1 MNLYNLPIKLGQ
13 EFRNNTIR
21 NFRDL
26 LYEVNEGKRVMYRH
40 KNEDKQA
47 HLATQIYHDGHSVG
61 NFIDVFRNRLKA
73 QIIGANGDGI
83 AELTDARVSVD
94 GTRFDLASERLDY
107 DFKNMADQIEEN
119 YKNVNNIVKRIR
131 NVNDFGGD
139 PTGVKDS
146 TNAFVKAFENGF
158 THVHMTEGTYKVNG
172 LKLPSNTI
180 LSGEG
185 KGVTTIRMADEAPQ
199 ENCVVTNRDIDGT
212 ATNIVIKD
220 MTINGNKFRQDGAL
234 KPAGGSR
241 SSNLRFAGVTNGYA
255 YNIESVDAL
264 LHGIDVTYASEDYF
278 YEGDGVRVNEQL
290 ESKFIHID
298 NCETTG
304 FGDDGITTHHSR
316 HLNITNNYSHHPTMK
331 GEFGGGNNNGIEIDD
346 GTQFTMLNGNTTKH
360 NHAGIEIKAH
370 GTTSAP
376 SAIFVNNHL
385 SIEDIR
391 SYNVRHIGHH
401 RAATD
406 KKSKTAKDVVLN
418 NVTAVTPYANK
429 VYENVAPRALV
440 IAAYDG
446 VLVNNLTC
454 VGDGRFTSNQPV
466 AVVQFMAQNVVINNV
481 NITGFKNASEDL
493 KVYGGG
499 NRGKNIKFSNVNIHN
514 SSVNRGIA
522 GGAGVEGFGIYNANL
537 TGTGKGNG
545 VELYNNLAELIGINA
560 VNYTNAALITEKKYE
575 VAPTVVKGGLSAGST
590 GGGAINERSVYLA
603 SSGYSFAHDKNT
615 WLLGSN
621 SYSHSYGSRSGIM
634 NSSSSETLKDGF
646 AQTIMNSRSVK
657 SLGNYHIQAGY
668 GDTDT
673 PSASNT
679 KIDIHTTTG
688 NVRTA
693 GYLKSGQDIGDIG
706 EYFESEDG
714 NEIENGFI
722 VSMNGRYIRKAQRG
736 DKPIGVVSG
745 TAGLVMGDQLF
756 HHKSKFKKDK
766 FGVTLTKL
774 VENTFIDDDGIEK
787 TETMEQPIIND
798 DYDGSEEEGYQS
810 RSERPEWSVVGLTGQ
825 IYTRIDNTVEV
836 NDAIS
841 AMNGIG
847 TKDNENGYWHVE
859 EITTPYDK
867 QSGYGVAV
875 VLVK

>member
-94 GTRFDLASERLDY
+94 GTRFDLASERLEY
-107 DFKNMADQIEEN
+107 DFKNMVDQIEEN
-119 YKNVNNIVKRIR
+119 YNNVNKIVKRIR

-146 TNAFVKAFENGF
+146 TTAFVKAFENGL
-158 THVHMTEGTYKVNG
+158 THVHMTEGTYKVKG

-212 ATNIVIKD
+212 ANNIVIKD

-255 YNIESVDAL
+255 YNIESVDSL

-278 YEGDGVRVNEQL
+278 YEGDGIRVNEQL

-298 NCETTG
+298 NCEATG

-316 HLNITNNYSHHPTMK
+316 HLNITNNYCHEPST
-331 GEFGGGNNNGIEIDD
+331 GSGNNNGIEIDD
-346 GTQFTMLNGNTTKH
+346 GTQFTMLNGNTTKL
-360 NHAGIEIKAH
+360 NYGGLEIKAH
-370 GTTSAP
+370 GNSSAP
-376 SAIFVNNHL
+376 SGVFVNNHL
-385 SIEDIR
+385 SIEDTR
-391 SYNVRHIGHH
+391 SYNIRHIGHH
-401 RAATD
+401 RKATD
-406 KKSKTAKDVVLN
+406 VKSKTAKDVVLN
-418 NVTAVTPYANK
+418 NVTAVTPYYNGIF
-429 VYENVAPRALV
+429 ENTTPRAMV
-440 IAAYDG
+440 ISAYDG

-454 VGDGRFTSNQPV
+454 IGDGRFMTNQ
-466 AVVQFMAQNVVINNV
+466 AVVAIQYMSENIVINNV
-481 NITGFKNASEDL
+481 NISGFKNSLADL
-493 KVYGGG
+493 KVYGDGVV
-499 NRGKNIKFSNVNIHN
+499 KNVKFSNVNIHN

-522 GGAGVEGFGIYNANL
+522 GGSSVEGFGIYNCNL
-537 TGTGKGNG
+537 SGSGKGNG
-545 VELYNNLAELIGINA
+545 VELYNNLAEIIGVNA
-560 VNYTNAALITEKKYE
+560 VGYTNAFRISGKNYDTP
-575 VAPTVVKGGLSAGST
+575 PTVLKGGLSAGAT
-590 GGGAINERSVYLA
+590 GGGALSESSVYLA
-603 SSGYSFAHDKNT
+603 SSGGSYANSNNSFV
-615 WLLGSN
+615 LGSN
-621 SYSHSYGSRSGIM
+621 AGSQSYGTRSGII

-657 SLGNYHIQAGY
+657 SLGNYHVQMGY

-673 PSASNT
+673 PRASNT
-679 KIDIHTTTG
+679 KIDMNTFGGDIR
-688 NVRTA
+688 VA

-745 TAGLVMGDQLF
+745 TAGLIMGDQLF

-774 VENTFIDDDGIEK
+774 GENKFVDDDGVEHIEL
-787 TETMEQPIIND
+787 MDQPIIND
-798 DYDGSEEEGYQS
+798 DYEGSEEESYQS

-836 NDAIS
+836 NDSITP
-841 AMNGIG
+841 MNGIG

-867 QSGYGVAV
+867 QSGYGVAI